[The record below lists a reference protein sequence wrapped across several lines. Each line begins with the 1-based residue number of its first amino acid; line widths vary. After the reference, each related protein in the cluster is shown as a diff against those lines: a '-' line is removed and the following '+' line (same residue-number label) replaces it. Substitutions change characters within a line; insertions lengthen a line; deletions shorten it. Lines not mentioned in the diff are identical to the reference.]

1 MDCEGQLS
9 LDDDYYNSGLPPH
22 HCTASRSLRGHN
34 VRGVY
39 VRAVMG
45 VFQGTPFLHPLFL
58 PRGDSAAVL
67 SGDSEARSSGMEE
80 PRGWQFRRLLEPKVQ
95 WIRRLAS

>member
-1 MDCEGQLS
+1 MTTTTTLASHLTTALPHVLS
-9 LDDDYYNSGLPPH
+9 EDITCG
-22 HCTASRSLRGHN
+22 
-34 VRGVY
+34 GVY

-58 PRGDSAAVL
+58 PGGDSAAVL